1 MRFRRNETERER
13 FERFCALHCCAEF
26 CRGRENWCPLADLR
40 TLPTTVHECRRL
52 WAEKNGAA
60 EGVIPQR
67 REEEIIDQEDPCQD
81 SL

>member
-1 MRFRRNETERER
+1 MRFRRNETESER

-40 TLPTTVHECRRL
+40 TKPTTVHECRRL

-60 EGVIPQR
+60 EVGAPQR
-67 REEEIIDQEDPCQD
+67 QSEETNDQEDLCLD
-81 SL
+81 TL